1 MRRSLMNRRTRL
13 FLSIG
18 IPALLVIVV
27 AGAFLW
33 QQYAAGSGVKQS
45 QPISGTLEP
54 QCAALTKFDTPSTQN
69 LTGMSLALDWTPNT
83 NHTGIYVALAQHW
96 YQAEGI
102 DLHLLPYSAS
112 VSPDVLVSTGKAD
125 VGISST
131 EGIVA
136 DAAVG
141 QPVVSI
147 AAIIQH
153 NTSALVTLASSGLT
167 RPAMLD
173 GKIYGGF
180 GAPYEGA
187 VVGEII
193 KKDGGKGVFKNVT
206 LSVDAMDALKAHRVD
221 FVWIFEGWEGIQAAR
236 EGVKLN
242 TFYITDY
249 GVPDYYTPNIITSPT
264 EIKQKADV
272 LHRFMRATARG
283 YEYARTH
290 VQDSAQAL
298 LALAPPGT
306 FPDTGLVT
314 ASQEYLSPRYADSGR
329 KWGWQD
335 AAAWHGYPQFI
346 LNSGGV
352 QDASGKTVK
361 SLNLDALYT
370 NEFLS

>member
-1 MRRSLMNRRTRL
+1 
-13 FLSIG
+13 
-18 IPALLVIVV
+18 
-27 AGAFLW
+27 
-33 QQYAAGSGVKQS
+33 
-45 QPISGTLEP
+45 
-54 QCAALTKFDTPSTQN
+54 
-69 LTGMSLALDWTPNT
+69 
-83 NHTGIYVALAQHW
+83 
-96 YQAEGI
+96 
-102 DLHLLPYSAS
+102 
-112 VSPDVLVSTGKAD
+112 
-125 VGISST
+125 
-131 EGIVA
+131 VA
-136 DAAVG
+136 DAASG

-173 GKIYGGF
+173 GKVYGGF

-187 VVGEII
+187 VVGAII
-193 KKDGGKGVFKNVT
+193 KHDGGKGVFKNVT

-221 FVWIFEGWEGIQAAR
+221 FVWIFEGWEGIQAER

-242 TFYITDY
+242 AFYITDY
-249 GVPDYYTPNIITSPT
+249 GVPDYYTPNIITSPK
-264 EIKQKADV
+264 EIQQKADL
-272 LHRFMRATARG
+272 LHRFMKATARG

-298 LALAPPGT
+298 LALAPKGT
-306 FPDTGLVT
+306 FPDPGLVT

-335 AAAWHGYPQFI
+335 AAAWHGYPQFM
-346 LNSGGV
+346 LDSGGV

-361 SLNLDALYT
+361 SMKLDALYT